1 MPFLHICH
9 HCGKHLSR
17 KQNLDNHIARYHG
30 GKCLESCQV
39 GDDLAK
45 IGPEKNWSGDIRF
58 QHPYTAVLAGPTGS
72 GKTQFIRNF
81 LKNLKNLVV
90 PVPTMIL
97 FCYAEWQPAYEEMK
111 TFGLNIHFIKGVGD
125 LDSLT
130 QGPPKLVIV
139 DDLMAEANEQI
150 TRLFTKGSHHKNIS
164 VMHIV
169 QNLFSKNKEE
179 RCINLDSHYMRQL
192 TNRPSGQTDVP

>member
-1 MPFLHICH
+1 MNYKKVKVIHQ
-9 HCGKHLSR
+9 STT
-17 KQNLDNHIARYHG
+17 NMDN
-30 GKCLESCQV
+30 
-39 GDDLAK
+39 
-45 IGPEKNWSGDIRF
+45 RF

-130 QGPPKLVIV
+130 QGQPKLVIV

-169 QNLFSKNKEE
+169 QNLFSKNKEQ
-179 RCINLDSHYMRQL
+179 RCINLNSHYMVVFKYSADRKHPVDLPSRWRRRRATTRRARQA
-192 TNRPSGQTDVP
+192 TRTARPRCTTR